1 MKIIKIQTKYDSTM
15 AINVNA
21 ITRISK
27 HAEIVYIHLPDK
39 AIATNF
45 NSIENAIEA
54 IQGEARV
61 WIW

>member
-1 MKIIKIQTKYDSTM
+1 MRIIKIQSKHDGVI

-27 HAEIVYIHLPDK
+27 HSGIVYIHLPDK

-45 NSIENAIEA
+45 NSIENAIDTV
-54 IQGEARV
+54 QGETNT
-61 WIW
+61 